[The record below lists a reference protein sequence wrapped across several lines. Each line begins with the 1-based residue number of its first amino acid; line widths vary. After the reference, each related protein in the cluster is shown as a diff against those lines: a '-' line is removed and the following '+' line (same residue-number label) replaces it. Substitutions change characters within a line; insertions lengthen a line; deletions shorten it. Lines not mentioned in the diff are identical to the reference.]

1 MLFVVHSIFSGV
13 AYLLTYLLEVNI
25 PGTAAFGGPFLST
38 IFNGVMQSDKGS
50 NWIWVPILGVIFF
63 FLYYFTFKFM
73 ILKFNYKTPG
83 REDDE
88 VSDGASTE
96 VAVSKDEI
104 VNHIIDGLG
113 GKDNIIN
120 VDACFTRLRVKVK
133 DKEIVGD
140 STLWKKLGASGLV
153 KVNDGV
159 QIIYG
164 AKADVYKTQIR
175 ELLCV
180 D

>member
-1 MLFVVHSIFSGV
+1 
-13 AYLLTYLLEVNI
+13 
-25 PGTAAFGGPFLST
+25 
-38 IFNGVMQSDKGS
+38 MQSDKGS

-63 FLYYFTFKFM
+63 FLYYFTFKFI

-83 REDDE
+83 REDSE
-88 VSDGASTE
+88 INNEKNTE

-104 VNHIIDGLG
+104 LYSIIDGLG
-113 GKDNIIN
+113 GQDNIIN

-133 DKEIVGD
+133 NKEIVGD
-140 STLWKKLGASGLV
+140 NELWKKLGANRLV

-159 QIIYG
+159 QVIYG
-164 AKADVYKTQIR
+164 AKADVYKTKIR
-175 ELLCV
+175 EALGI